1 MNYINLI
8 RKILNFFDNCK
19 QKKVLEFFKTKL
31 FGQIT
36 VIDVGAHYGETIEI
50 FQKKLKIKKIY
61 SFEASPKNFKI
72 LEKNFPK
79 NNTSNVEIFNY
90 GLGEGFFDSFINQTA
105 ESSSSTI
112 NKINSNSKYLDRK
125 LKVLKIR
132 NDDGFSQKLPIK
144 IITLDDFINKKKITN
159 IDLLKI
165 DTEGYEYKVLKG
177 LKKNHSKIKIIY
189 FEHHYDDMILKNYTF
204 TDIHELLKSYGFGMI
219 KKHKMLF
226 RKSFEYIYENKI
238 NYK

>member
-1 MNYINLI
+1 MNLI
-8 RKILNFFDNCK
+8 
-19 QKKVLEFFKTKL
+19 
-31 FGQIT
+31 
-36 VIDVGAHYGETIEI
+36 
-50 FQKKLKIKKIY
+50 
-61 SFEASPKNFKI
+61 
-72 LEKNFPK
+72 
-79 NNTSNVEIFNY
+79 
-90 GLGEGFFDSFINQTA
+90 
-105 ESSSSTI
+105 
-112 NKINSNSKYLDRK
+112 
-125 LKVLKIR
+125 
-132 NDDGFSQKLPIK
+132 KLPIK